1 MKKIQ
6 FIFAFGALAF
16 LLGFGS
22 CNEIAEKEVL
32 PAGAAGLAGD
42 FRGLITSTFINNLF
56 GDPVVDD
63 HADIHVYNTS
73 DDPQSIILDN
83 VYHVENSTNH
93 LRIRAKFNG
102 SSFSG
107 SGKPLDSIH
116 VSFAFGGKP
125 LGAFK
130 QDSLEYSV
138 KGQVFRRT
146 MPARDSFY
154 YQIILKSKKAA
165 SSTFVDTVEFKG
177 LRLTGFPDID
187 G

>member
-1 MKKIQ
+1 MKKNL
-6 FIFAFGALAF
+6 FIIAISVVVLA
-16 LLGFGS
+16 FGS
-22 CNEIAEKEVL
+22 CNEIAKKEVL

-42 FRGLITSTFINNLF
+42 FRGLITSTFIKSLF

-83 VYHVENSTNH
+83 VYHIESSSKH
-93 LRIRAKFNG
+93 LRVRAKFSG
-102 SSFSG
+102 SSFNG
-107 SGKPLDSIH
+107 TGKPLDSIYIN
-116 VSFAFGGKP
+116 FPYNGKP
-125 LGAFK
+125 LGGFK
-130 QDSLEYSV
+130 PDSLEYSV

-146 MPARDSFY
+146 APARDSFY

-165 SSTFVDTVEFKG
+165 SNTFVDTIEFKG